1 MNRSSEARC
10 KSEEMRGKVESHINI
25 SEPVKVCM
33 ELVKPSNDMR
43 SKEEEFFFTP
53 VNEEMCKPPLM
64 EAKMEVTPKFVHN
77 GGGFVTEVK
86 NKLSEGSAWKQMTS
100 QAGWM
105 TIKSRL
111 DPYSKVVLSDA
122 GLGLSGLEYSQV
134 PISGGYEYNI
144 PVTNTILSTS
154 PYLSQSSPDSQ
165 ALADLNISSPGQS
178 YQPEVSHSDLVKI
191 LGQENIS
198 QDDEMQNLSD
208 KLDEVSLG
216 FGAPLNISPVTATTS
231 RVGGKRSSK
240 EAENDSASILIPR
253 QMERQQSSISTPN
266 VSSNLSEILQNCN
279 KINDL

>member
-1 MNRSSEARC
+1 MGDTRSE
-10 KSEEMRGKVESHINI
+10 
-25 SEPVKVCM
+25 
-33 ELVKPSNDMR
+33 
-43 SKEEEFFFTP
+43 EEEFFFTP
-53 VNEEMCKPPLM
+53 VNDQRIKAPQSPL
-64 EAKMEVTPKFVHN
+64 ETKMEVTPNFVHN

-86 NKLSEGSAWKQMTS
+86 PEMSDPSAWKQMTS
-100 QAGWM
+100 QAGPM
-105 TIKSRL
+105 TIKSRV
-111 DPYSKVVLSDA
+111 DPYSKVVLSDG
-122 GLGLSGLEYSQV
+122 GLGLSGIEYGQV

-154 PYLSQSSPDSQ
+154 PYTLSQSSPDSQ

-191 LGQENIS
+191 LGQEAS

-208 KLDEVSLG
+208 KLDEFSLG
-216 FGAPLNISPVTATTS
+216 HGAPLNISPVTATTS

-253 QMERQQSSISTPN
+253 HMERQQSSITTPN